1 MSERYTRQLDIINQ
15 EQLNFPIHVIGAGG
29 IGSWTAL
36 LLAKMG
42 CPDISVY
49 DDDIVEDHNVASQ
62 FFDYNQLGML
72 KTEASRNNIEKQTG
86 IFIHPKHNIDE
97 EQITEGLVIIAIDS
111 MQERHRLASIYKE
124 RNLYIIDGRMG
135 GLQLEIYCV
144 PSSTY
149 VATLVNPQDVSPD
162 ACTAR
167 SICFNCAVIG
177 GLIANFVRQFA
188 KKELANQELTFGFNT
203 LSLLKKT
210 YEI

>member
-1 MSERYTRQLDIINQ
+1 MTERFTRQLDIINQ
-15 EQLNFPIHVIGAGG
+15 AELNFPIHVIGAGG
-29 IGSWTAL
+29 IGSWTTL

-49 DDDIVEDHNVASQ
+49 DDDTVEEHNVASQ
-62 FFDYNQLGML
+62 FFAQNEIGWA
-72 KTEASRNNIEKQTG
+72 KTRSLQASIYDQTG
-86 IFIHPKHNIDE
+86 IGIKPKTNIDE

-111 MQERHRLASIYKE
+111 MLERHRLAQIYKD

-188 KKELANQELTFGFNT
+188 KKELTNQELTFGFNT
-203 LSLLKKT
+203 LSLLKAS
-210 YEI
+210 I